1 MPYTA
6 KQVANEFFELAKR
19 DGSQLTPMQLQ
30 KLVYFAYGWYLAI
43 TGERLLNERVQ
54 AWQWGP
60 VIPSLYGEFKPYG
73 SGPITHPAT
82 DYFFEDGTLAF
93 RAERLES
100 GDEAKD
106 SLARQVIGKVWNLYG
121 KYSAAQLSS
130 MTHAANSPWS
140 RYYDENVRGTDI
152 PDDAIRE
159 YFQQLAAAQHDRR
172 PAARQPAAAG

>member
-6 KQVANEFFELAKR
+6 KQVANEFIELAKQER
-19 DGSQLTPMQLQ
+19 KQLTPMQVQ

-73 SGPITHPAT
+73 SGPILEPSHE
-82 DYFFEDGTLAF
+82 FFFDNGKLAL
-93 RAERLES
+93 RVHRLAS
-100 GDEAKD
+100 DEPAKD
-106 SLARQVIGKVWNLYG
+106 ELARQVIAKVWRIYG
-121 KYSAAQLSS
+121 KYSASELSS

-140 RYYDENVRGTDI
+140 RYYDASVRGTDI

-159 YFQQLAAAQHDRR
+159 YFTHIAAPQNAR
-172 PAARQPAAAG
+172 PTAATGR